1 MRSKSGCI
9 EFFKCSS
16 VHWDSSGRACPKY
29 IGIRRKPWCPC
40 LSATRIPDWKWSSVR
55 RYRGRTNCLGTHSG
69 SNPDWEA
76 SPPPP
81 CATRATKSSFR
92 SIGPAGGGL
101 QITVQ
106 CGLRRKDVPISEK
119 DRLAAEVE
127 DRWVDFQDGLS
138 NKRRYPVEQF
148 RAFWEAGKRYAELTK
163 NDPLIHR
170 EVVAAINGLR
180 EFLEV
185 ERKRIPGTIIADADR
200 LESLLFSGYDP
211 YFEGG

>member
-1 MRSKSGCI
+1 M
-9 EFFKCSS
+9 
-16 VHWDSSGRACPKY
+16 VTD
-29 IGIRRKPWCPC
+29 
-40 LSATRIPDWKWSSVR
+40 
-55 RYRGRTNCLGTHSG
+55 
-69 SNPDWEA
+69 
-76 SPPPP
+76 
-81 CATRATKSSFR
+81 
-92 SIGPAGGGL
+92 GGGDGRGKRGSTDYTTVW
-101 QITVQ
+101 ITEE
-106 CGLRRKDVPISEK
+106 GREISEK

-148 RAFWEAGKRYAELTK
+148 RAFWDAGKRYAELTK

-170 EVVAAINGLR
+170 KVVAAINGLR

-211 YFEGG
+211 YFEGDEPPGL

>member
-1 MRSKSGCI
+1 M
-9 EFFKCSS
+9 
-16 VHWDSSGRACPKY
+16 V
-29 IGIRRKPWCPC
+29 
-40 LSATRIPDWKWSSVR
+40 T
-55 RYRGRTNCLGTHSG
+55 
-69 SNPDWEA
+69 EA
-76 SPPPP
+76 
-81 CATRATKSSFR
+81 AAM
-92 SIGPAGGGL
+92 AEQEEGL
-101 QITVQ
+101 RPTLQ

-170 EVVAAINGLR
+170 KVVVAINGLR

-200 LESLLFSGYDP
+200 LESLLFNGFGSPAALGLCTTLRT
-211 YFEGG
+211 G

>member
-1 MRSKSGCI
+1 M
-9 EFFKCSS
+9 
-16 VHWDSSGRACPKY
+16 VTD
-29 IGIRRKPWCPC
+29 
-40 LSATRIPDWKWSSVR
+40 
-55 RYRGRTNCLGTHSG
+55 
-69 SNPDWEA
+69 
-76 SPPPP
+76 
-81 CATRATKSSFR
+81 
-92 SIGPAGGGL
+92 GGGDGRGKRRVTL
-101 QITVQ
+101 R

-127 DRWVDFQDGLS
+127 GRWVDFQDGLS

-148 RAFWEAGKRYAELTK
+148 RAFWDAGKRYAELTK

-170 EVVAAINGLR
+170 KVVAAINGLR

-211 YFEGG
+211 YFEGDEPQGCESGEPGRLPMALLSPKPT